1 MCAKPSAACILG
13 NDGFDE
19 GLDDGRVEVQTSL
32 ILQLDN
38 SISMGFLP
46 MLRAGIY
53 VTVVVIGDGDNAR
66 ADRNVLSL
74 EALGIACAVPL
85 LMVAADN
92 VADNRKAGNIF
103 QHTGAGDAVA
113 LIDGLLACRQKG
125 QLVQDDIGHRKLAD
139 VMQERRRFN
148 QRNLGG
154 RQAQLGCCA
163 GCVVGDLLAVQ
174 TDFVIFY
181 FQHFH
186 VELADFLRH
195 ACICKVQTLRNSNHN
210 SVSFVSVQIKVL
222 IV

>member
-1 MCAKPSAACILG
+1 MRIKSLASCILR
-13 NDGFDE
+13 NDRFDE
-19 GLDDGRVEVQTSL
+19 GLDDGRVEVQASL

-46 MLRAGIY
+46 MLRAGID
-53 VTVVVIGDGDNAR
+53 VAVVVVGDGDNAC

-85 LMVAADN
+85 LVVAADN

-163 GCVVGDLLAVQ
+163 GCVIGDLLAVQ